1 MTLFNRAIPVLK
13 SDTINIPQPGAYFS
27 GQASG
32 LSAGANVIV
41 PGAKFTGEYN
51 ASGLSL
57 IHI

>member
-41 PGAKFTGEYN
+41 PGAKFTGE
-51 ASGLSL
+51 
-57 IHI
+57 